1 MVTVI
6 FFIIVLMMFLAVA
19 AGVVFCI
26 WLFWAAAR
34 AIPKQFRMRWPWLI
48 WLLLLPFQFWVF
60 DQVLPLVTL
69 LPLTRSYRRFFK
81 ENKISGGGDC
91 GFGLAVA
98 YCIVS
103 LLDHPERNF
112 ALLVVALTVAFWL
125 VGSLGLLFA
134 FQPPGWM
141 PPHSSP
147 IFHTFAMDIL
157 TVSTLGRVVGW
168 VLLLFLAV
176 RMWFLRRAVLSI
188 QGQPAAAT
196 AKPPPGLKLLESR
209 RKKVSIG
216 LLSAMVVLLAADQ
229 AWIHAWQIIPV
240 RRDTTYLLG
249 PINKEGGVD
258 YVAALN
264 TMESKGVTASNNALP
279 LLIEAAGPKC
289 FHTKYGDGKWVMRK
303 LGMKAFA
310 KNAKSLITFTHWNK
324 KHPVPLPK
332 TQDGHPKW
340 SLESR
345 IENRLTQHPWTA
357 AKYPAA
363 ARWIKTNRRALRL
376 FSRAM
381 NRPRYYIPLHSA
393 EGLVIGINRPD
404 QAMVSSLRTVACA
417 DAMFMLG
424 NRETA
429 QALREARSV
438 HRLARLFSQPPGIIS
453 YLLAISFDTSALAL
467 DRALAKS
474 GQLSERQLCHLLAHL
489 KSCSQLPALSTILG
503 HKRYSDLDILAR
515 TDRDGLPSEMGPSP
529 LNILQQYLLPVN
541 YPRLMRDTNR
551 LFNSTVAAAKVRNFR
566 KQLSALHAAD
576 ARFRAYSGDERIG
589 LGGTIQAPRPVV
601 FGGST
606 ANLVLRSL
614 FVPLDVWISAYNLNF
629 AQVDWLRGKLI
640 LHRRLTGLSIALAIY
655 HKLNGHYPSAVSQLT
670 PRCISTLPRN
680 FFTGKPVHYTRS
692 RSGGG
697 YRLSVTE
704 PAVAFGYSE
713 ASFGTGNTSSR
724 ADRIQVRGGDWPR
737 HGGE

>member
-6 FFIIVLMMFLAVA
+6 FFVIVLVLFLAVA
-19 AGVVFCI
+19 AGAVFCVWI
-26 WLFWAAAR
+26 FWAAAR

-48 WLLLLPFQFWVF
+48 WLLLLPFQISGF
-60 DQVLPLVTL
+60 DQVLPLITL

-81 ENKISGGGDC
+81 ENKIRGGGEC

-98 YCIVS
+98 YWLVS
-103 LLDHPERNF
+103 LLE
-112 ALLVVALTVAFWL
+112 
-125 VGSLGLLFA
+125 LLF
-134 FQPPGWM
+134 FRWPLGWV
-141 PPHSSP
+141 PSHHSP
-147 IFHTFAMDIL
+147 IFYTFSIDLITA
-157 TVSTLGRVVGW
+157 TVIGRAVGW
-168 VLLLFLAV
+168 ALLLFLAV

-188 QGQPAAAT
+188 QRQLAPAT
-196 AKPPPGLKLLESR
+196 SEPPSLDLLESR
-209 RKKVSIG
+209 RNKVSIG
-216 LLSAMVVLLAADQ
+216 LLVAMVVLLAADQ

-264 TMESKGVTASNNALP
+264 AMESKGVTLNNNALP

-310 KNAKSLITFTHWNK
+310 KNAESLITFTHWKK
-324 KHPVPLPK
+324 KHPGPLPK
-332 TQDGHPKW
+332 TQDRHPKW

-345 IENRLTQHPWTA
+345 LENRLTQHPWTA

-363 ARWIKTNRRALRL
+363 ARWIKSNQRALNL
-376 FSRAM
+376 FSQAM
-381 NRPRYYIPLHSA
+381 NRPRYYIPLHS
-393 EGLVIGINRPD
+393 GDGSVIGINRPD
-404 QAMVSSLRTVACA
+404 QSMVGSLRMVAGA
-417 DAMFMLG
+417 DAMFLLG
-424 NRETA
+424 NRDTA
-429 QALREARSV
+429 QALREARNV

-467 DRALAKS
+467 DRVLANS
-474 GQLSERQLCHLLAHL
+474 GQLSEQQLRHLLAHL
-489 KSCSQLPALSTILG
+489 RSRSQLPALSRVLSRE
-503 HKRYSDLDILAR
+503 RYSDLDILAR
-515 TDRDGLPSEMGPSP
+515 TDRDGLASEFGPST
-529 LNILQQYLLPVN
+529 LTILQQYLLPVN
-541 YPRLMRDTNR
+541 YPGLMRDTNR

-566 KQLSALHAAD
+566 KQLSALRAAD

-589 LGGTIQAPRPVV
+589 LGGTIQALRPVV

-614 FVPLDVWISAYNLNF
+614 FVPLDVSISAYNLNF

-655 HKLNGHYPSAVSQLT
+655 HKLNGHYPSAVSQLV
-670 PRCISTLPRN
+670 PRYIRRLPRN
-680 FFTGKPVHYTRS
+680 NFTGKPIHYRRS
-692 RSGGG
+692 RSGDG
-697 YRLSVTE
+697 YRLSATE
-704 PAVAFGYSE
+704 PAVTFGYSG
-713 ASFGTGNTSSR
+713 ANFGTGNTSFKAR
-724 ADRIQVRGGDWPR
+724 RTQVRGGDWPR
-737 HGGE
+737 HAGK